1 MLKRSLFALLPV
13 ALLAAACSS
22 GGDVTTSREVTD
34 PSDPPAAA
42 IDTSDEP
49 IADTATTSGSVDT
62 AVELLTS
69 FNPFELLNAVGDSSS
84 LEVDPQ
90 LAEPL
95 LSAGDLPGDFMS
107 LGEDGFSAPTEI
119 GSIDMAISMFA
130 RGDLASQEFGAMVM
144 SLAAR
149 LPPEALAEL
158 GDPNQLAAITQ
169 AEVDRIEGEFAS
181 LGEGF
186 GDFRI
191 LDASGLGDGGLG
203 MRLEIDF
210 GQLLGALGAT
220 DEENPLAAGI
230 AMEMYMFFR
239 GEHMLMVMVMSPIGE
254 STGVDARDLAEI
266 MNEKAADAF

>member
-1 MLKRSLFALLPV
+1 MLRRSLLALLPL

-22 GGDVTTSREVTD
+22 GGDTTTNREVTD

-42 IDTSDEP
+42 IDTSDATAE
-49 IADTATTSGSVDT
+49 DTASASGSGDT
-62 AVELLTS
+62 AVELLTD
-69 FNPFELLNAVGDSSS
+69 FNPFELLNAIGDPSS

-90 LAEPL
+90 LAKAL
-95 LSAGDLPGDFMS
+95 LSAGDLPGDFIPF
-107 LGEDGFSAPTEI
+107 GEYGISAPTEI
-119 GSIDMAISMFA
+119 GSIDMAMSMFA
-130 RGDLASQEFGAMVM
+130 QGDLASEELGAMVM
-144 SLAAR
+144 SLAAT

-158 GDPNQLAAITQ
+158 GDPSQLAAITQ
-169 AEVDRIEGEFAS
+169 AEVDRIEDEFGA

-203 MRLEIDF
+203 MRLEMDF
-210 GQLLGALGAT
+210 GGLLGAFGAT
-220 DEENPLAAGI
+220 NEENPLAAAI
-230 AMEMYMFFR
+230 TMEMYMFLR

-266 MNEKAADAF
+266 VNDKAADAF